1 MKSATEVKP
10 AAAMTIPWPPPL
22 VIGIGSP
29 HGDDRAG
36 WEVVERLSALDL
48 SCSPHRLRKAA
59 VPHDALDWFD
69 PQTPTHVV
77 DAIASQSDRLLRFEL
92 ARDSQGDLQT
102 LLTDQDEGPRSVA
115 FPALRSHSTHQF
127 DLRSVLE
134 LAAALN
140 TLPQCIVLWAIP
152 IEINTTPKGALDW
165 SAAGDSVKNLK
176 FQPFLFPSEPQALAV
191 GVQTDSCPRLAP
203 EVHDRTE
210 VKVSR
215 TIAQHLAALPNAT
228 LERHIQ
234 HAVQRIVQE
243 ITHA

>member
-1 MKSATEVKP
+1 MKP
-10 AAAMTIPWPPPL
+10 AAEPAPARPMPFPSPPL
-22 VIGIGSP
+22 VVGIGSP

-48 SCSPHRLRKAA
+48 QCAPNRFRKAA

-69 PQTPTHVV
+69 PQTTTHVV
-77 DAIASQSDRLLRFEL
+77 DAIAVHSDRLLRFEL
-92 ARDSQGDLQT
+92 IRDPQGDLQT
-102 LLTDQDEGPRSVA
+102 LLTDQDQRRHAVA

-140 TLPQCIVLWAIP
+140 TLPRHIVLWAIP
-152 IEINTTPKGALDW
+152 IEIDATPKGTLDW
-165 SAAGDSVKNLK
+165 SA
-176 FQPFLFPSEPQALAV
+176 
-191 GVQTDSCPRLAP
+191 TDSKVQQIAAP
-203 EVHDRTE
+203 PHT
-210 VKVSR
+210 
-215 TIAQHLAALPNAT
+215 A

-234 HAVQRIVQE
+234 HAVQRIAHE